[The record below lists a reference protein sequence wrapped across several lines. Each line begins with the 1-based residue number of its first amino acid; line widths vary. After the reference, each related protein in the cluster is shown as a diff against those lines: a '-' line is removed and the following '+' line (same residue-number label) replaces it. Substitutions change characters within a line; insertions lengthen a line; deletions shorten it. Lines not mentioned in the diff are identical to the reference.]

1 MTLPIV
7 LAIAGSIALLIGLFG
22 GGVKAKEIEV
32 PRISAASRIFS
43 ILSGVAMIGIAI
55 WLSFPNLLPS
65 PNVTP
70 ETANETAAELATSTT
85 VPEFGWMVYFEI
97 GLREGFWKPG
107 TNSYQILADCPD
119 SEVFAYVDQR
129 IEFSVDE
136 NAPLFSDEVVELRF
150 FGIPPPNKGASNLS
164 SIHPHQKTKII
175 LGYSNISFEQATQAL
190 NECQVKAIVND
201 IWMLQLSPV
210 GPTSET

>member
-32 PRISAASRIFS
+32 PKISAASRIFS

-107 TNSYQILADCPD
+107 TNSYQIHADCPD
-119 SEVFAYVDQR
+119 NEGLVDIDER

-136 NAPLFSDEVVELRF
+136 NALLYPDDVVELRF
-150 FGIPPPNKGASNLS
+150 FCIPSPKKGESILS
-164 SIHPHQKTKII
+164 SIHPNQKTKII
-175 LGYSNISFEQATQAL
+175 LGYSDISFEQATQAL
-190 NECQVKAIVND
+190 NECQVKAVVND

-210 GPTSET
+210 GPTPET